1 MELPS
6 LTKSEF
12 YALLDVFLKR
22 VETELNED
30 TAKRH
35 GILNES
41 AIKDGRRGYHEI
53 GYDEGQRFVKVW
65 DNNGAQRFVKYFVEK
80 ATGIIFGTKS
90 WKAYN
95 PNHTYGD
102 LTTIDEWNWGGYRG
116 ESKKGIDS
124 LVPPSMRR

>member
-6 LTKSEF
+6 LSKSEF
-12 YALLDVFLKR
+12 YALLDLFLKR
-22 VETELNED
+22 LETELNED
-30 TAKRH
+30 TIKRH
-35 GILNES
+35 SILNES
-41 AIKDGRRGYHEI
+41 ALKEGRRGYHEI
-53 GYDEGQRFVKVW
+53 GYDEG
-65 DNNGAQRFVKYFVEK
+65 QRFVKYFVEK

-102 LTTIDEWNWGGYRG
+102 LTTIDEWEWGGYRG
-116 ESKKGIDS
+116 VSKKGMDS